1 MSTHLNPHMYSFTQ
15 PKRMGRVGWSFLMLI
30 GVAMMVVLFFT
41 KTRALEAKAEL
52 RQLQHVVL
60 QEKAAIKMLE
70 AEIAHLESPQ
80 RVHQL
85 AKTHLQLEPV
95 PASRVLTMD
104 AAAALF
110 LEPENTAI
118 GGTQ

>member
-1 MSTHLNPHMYSFTQ
+1 MTTHVNPHMYSFTQ
-15 PKRMGRVGWSFLMLI
+15 PKRMGRVGWGFLMLI

-52 RQLQHVVL
+52 RQLRHVVL

-80 RVHQL
+80 RVHEL
-85 AKTHLQLEPV
+85 AKTHLHLEPV

-104 AAAALF
+104 EAASLF
-110 LEPENTAI
+110 LQPQNVETRGAR
-118 GGTQ
+118 